1 MIDLLLQKIDDS
13 DQDGAA
19 ALLGS
24 DLVQPGKAW
33 AVHLSLFPVVQ
44 RVANPPFINPHLPKM
59 YGILR
64 DFLPYLAV
72 DDLPALVRL
81 EINEYARRTKLK
93 VLTPPATVRR
103 AVSFADVEAAFRE
116 ANRQKAAVLLQ
127 AFLDQKG
134 KEELA
139 RNLLLLG
146 SGYLADSL
154 GHAVSCTGFILLE
167 MMEQPDQD
175 PWPTLTALAEYFCRG
190 RFHTRSELR
199 KAEDLRAGETLAPY
213 LLLAT
218 SGTGFLNLHHT
229 ITLYA
234 IERVR
239 HLLSDAEYGHLLACW
254 LDLLGDKTVEAL
266 PAVPAARAVTG
277 YEDFY
282 RRFSGQ
288 AEEEVLAC
296 LAGMI
301 SSEAGRQQAGCYLIK
316 AVCDSYQGEYD
327 PHFLTGLGAALWV
340 MEHSRDQ
347 ASLAMSALRQYVNFF
362 FSRISG

>member
-1 MIDLLLQKIDDS
+1 MTNLLLQKVDDS

-24 DLVQPGKAW
+24 DLARPGRAW

-64 DFLPYLAV
+64 DFLPYLAA

-81 EINEYARRTKLK
+81 ETNEYTRRTKLK
-93 VLTPPATVRR
+93 ALTPAAVRR

-116 ANRQKAAVLLQ
+116 ADRQKAADLLQ

-146 SGYLADSL
+146 SGYLTDSL

-167 MMEQPDQD
+167 MMAQPDQD

-190 RFHTRSELR
+190 RFHTRPELR
-199 KAEDLRAGETLAPY
+199 RAEDLRSGETLATY
-213 LLLAT
+213 LPRAT

-234 IERVR
+234 IGRVR
-239 HLLSDAEYGHLLACW
+239 HLLSDAEYGHLLASW
-254 LDLLGDKTVEAL
+254 LDFLGDKTVEAL
-266 PAVPAARAVTG
+266 PAVPAARTVTG

-282 RRFSGQ
+282 QRFSGQ
-288 AEEEVLAC
+288 AEGEVLAC

-301 SSEAGRQQAGCYLIK
+301 SSEAGRRQAGRYLIK

-340 MEHSRDQ
+340 VEHSRDQ
-347 ASLAMSALRQYVNFF
+347 APLAISALRQYVNFF
-362 FSRISG
+362 FSRIS